1 MEETARRGVRGPH
14 TASKAKKTSF
24 ESKEVGG
31 IKLAQKSALVSERRH
46 LPKHEL
52 AFIGETLATL
62 KHGGRGVRGG
72 SDPAGPRLV
81 DRL

>member
-1 MEETARRGVRGPH
+1 LPADPDVTPARDTWKRPLDVGPAGHH

-62 KHGGRGVRGG
+62 KQG
-72 SDPAGPRLV
+72 
-81 DRL
+81 